1 MPDQRTKFSEA
12 WLSGKDANGDTVG
25 DWCQKGKNE
34 YHGYC
39 RYCLTNIKCDNG
51 GRVQLLKHCS
61 NKKHK
66 DLMKHAKDRTQVKLT
81 FRDRKLDAGAGTS
94 SQTTLTSL
102 TTLNNATVEAE
113 IFWLAKMACSN
124 FSFRSSD
131 TIGHLFQA
139 MFPDSE
145 IAKSFSLG
153 HTKASYI
160 IGEGMLPYFTEVFV
174 NDLKKS
180 DLPFSVHFDETTT
193 SQVKKQMDITLRYW
207 SQKHEEVWSLF
218 YTSLFFGHADGET
231 VAKAMYSKMV
241 EDGLP
246 VDQMATLVRDGPNVN
261 KTIFRNM
268 NKLIQ
273 EDHPQFTGLV
283 DLGSCTIHTV
293 HNAFNKGM
301 EQHGREI
308 DQLCVDLFSLLKYSA
323 ARREDFKAKQ
333 IEMDLEVV
341 NFIQHTEVRWLSIG
355 PAVQRVL
362 EQWDAICAFV
372 SDLAKDPKK
381 VPKSVNYKRLY
392 SMLGT
397 KENAVTRVSVEFLH
411 NCISVFEQFLLLF
424 QKSAPVIHILYDS
437 LCGVLMKL
445 MRQFIQTM
453 VLENVVGS
461 ELTKVNCK
469 DVKLQLSDKDLNLGS
484 STRKALKEL
493 SPDQQRKA
501 FLGMRAFFQAT
512 TSYLQDKLPLNNQLL
527 KQLQCLN
534 PSRKKEEFTASA
546 IASLSSVLQPNVNQ
560 TEVVDEWKLF
570 QVDTELPEYNAKER
584 IEVFWNALFQLQS
597 PSGDP
602 RYKVLPCVLKSA
614 LILTQTNAES
624 ERSLSVN
631 ARIVAQDRA
640 SLSERTIVGLHIV
653 KEAVRFFDPVSM
665 QPEHIPVDAKLKQAV
680 RSANASYKERLQREK
695 ELERRTKNEKRDFRE
710 GKAREALVD

>member
-1 MPDQRTKFSEA
+1 
-12 WLSGKDANGDTVG
+12 
-25 DWCQKGKNE
+25 
-34 YHGYC
+34 
-39 RYCLTNIKCDNG
+39 
-51 GRVQLLKHCS
+51 
-61 NKKHK
+61 
-66 DLMKHAKDRTQVKLT
+66 
-81 FRDRKLDAGAGTS
+81 
-94 SQTTLTSL
+94 
-102 TTLNNATVEAE
+102 
-113 IFWLAKMACSN
+113 
-124 FSFRSSD
+124 
-131 TIGHLFQA
+131 
-139 MFPDSE
+139 
-145 IAKSFSLG
+145 
-153 HTKASYI
+153 
-160 IGEGMLPYFTEVFV
+160 
-174 NDLKKS
+174 
-180 DLPFSVHFDETTT
+180 
-193 SQVKKQMDITLRYW
+193 
-207 SQKHEEVWSLF
+207 
-218 YTSLFFGHADGET
+218 
-231 VAKAMYSKMV
+231 
-241 EDGLP
+241 
-246 VDQMATLVRDGPNVN
+246 
-261 KTIFRNM
+261 
-268 NKLIQ
+268 
-273 EDHPQFTGLV
+273 
-283 DLGSCTIHTV
+283 
-293 HNAFNKGM
+293 
-301 EQHGREI
+301 
-308 DQLCVDLFSLLKYSA
+308 
-323 ARREDFKAKQ
+323 
-333 IEMDLEVV
+333 
-341 NFIQHTEVRWLSIG
+341 
-355 PAVQRVL
+355 
-362 EQWDAICAFV
+362 
-372 SDLAKDPKK
+372 
-381 VPKSVNYKRLY
+381 
-392 SMLGT
+392 MLGT
-397 KENAVTRVSVEFLH
+397 KEKAVTRVSVEFLH

-445 MRQFIQTM
+445 MRRFIQTT

-602 RYKVLPCVLKSA
+602 RYKVLPCVVKSA

-640 SLSERTIVGLHIV
+640 SLSERTIIFLHIV

-695 ELERRTKNEKRDFRE
+695 ELERKKNKE
-710 GKAREALVD
+710 